1 MLVVQCDFLCCY
13 LVLVACPWYVAVSAC
28 TYCVSADVL
37 WVMLL
42 GYRLLCIA
50 VVSRV
55 MIVPQTTPA
64 ILLVAVLYYGGRIR
78 YVTPDAVLMLS

>member
-1 MLVVQCDFLCCY
+1 MLRCQRVRIV
-13 LVLVACPWYVAVSAC
+13 LVLMFS
-28 TYCVSADVL
+28 